1 MQEWRMEM
9 NVRNCKKCGKIFN
22 YVTGYPICPTCKAAL
37 EEKFHEVKQ
46 YIYDNEIATLK
57 QVADNCGVDV
67 NQIKQW
73 VREERLTF
81 SKDSMLGIECE
92 NCGATIRTGRFCD
105 KCKNTMINNINSV
118 VKANKPQESPKED
131 LKENPRMRYLD
142 K

>member
-22 YVTGYPICPTCKAAL
+22 YVTGYPICPTCKSAL

-57 QVADNCGVDV
+57 QVADSCGVEI

-92 NCGATIRTGRFCD
+92 NCGTTIRTGRFCD
-105 KCKNTMINNINSV
+105 KCKNTMINNINNV
-118 VKANKPQESPKED
+118 VKAHKPHESPKED